1 MTTLVPLNRDR
12 SVNRP
17 VDVWAYVS
25 PSRLNLWLKCP
36 LAFKLRYIEGIITPT
51 SPAMFVGSM
60 LHVALECFYRHQLLA
75 IPLAITEFLKQ
86 VDALWEPNVASDSV
100 AFASQADEETCRQQ
114 VIGLVTAYLH
124 EATVFEERPSAVEVT
139 LEAPLIDPRTG
150 ENLGIPL
157 LGVIDLVL
165 DESAGPFIVDFKTAA
180 RSTSPTDVTHE
191 IQLSSYAYLLRQT
204 SRRQESGLEIRQLI
218 KTKVPQVKYHRH
230 PARSEAHFRR
240 LFAVIRAYLD
250 DLDQRRF
257 VFRPGLGC
265 HSCEFHNSHCAS
277 WSP

>member
-17 VDVWAYVS
+17 ADVWAYIS

-36 LAFKLRYIEGIITPT
+36 LAFKLRYIEGIIEPT
-51 SPAMFVGSM
+51 SPALFVGSM
-60 LHVALECFYRHQLLA
+60 VHVALECVNRHRLLA
-75 IPLAITEFLKQ
+75 IPLEITEFLKQ
-86 VDALWEPNVASDSV
+86 VDDLWEPNVASDSV
-100 AFASQADEETCRQQ
+100 AFASQADEETCRHQ

-124 EATVFEERPSAVEVT
+124 QATVFEERPSAVEVT
-139 LEAPLIDPRTG
+139 LDAPLIDPRTG
-150 ENLGIPL
+150 ETLGIPL

-165 DESAGPFIVDFKTAA
+165 DESGGPLIVDFKTAA
-180 RSTSPTDVTHE
+180 RSTAPSEVTHE
-191 IQLSSYAYLLRQT
+191 IQLSSYAYLLRQALQQ
-204 SRRQESGLEIRQLI
+204 RESGLEIRQLI

-265 HSCEFHNSHCAS
+265 QSCEFHNSHCAG